1 MGLTRSS
8 LHKRRATG
16 GRRKAIHKKRKY
28 ELARPAAATKLGEKR
43 ISTVRCMGGN
53 KKYRALRLETGNF
66 SWPSEG
72 CSRKTRIV
80 DVIYN
85 ATNQELVRTNT
96 LTKGA
101 IVMIDATPFRQYY
114 ATRYNKVLGSKK
126 GKAVP
131 KADAEILSRKKSNHL
146 QRKLDG
152 RAGESK
158 IDQHISDSAV
168 TGRIMARLSSRP
180 GQSGRADGYILEGS
194 ELAFYMKKTE
204 KK

>member
-8 LHKRRATG
+8 SHKRRATD

-101 IVMIDATPFRQYY
+101 IVMIDATPFRQWY
-114 ATRYNKVLGSKK
+114 AGKYGFVLGHKK
-126 GKAVP
+126 GKPVNP
-131 KADAEILSRKKSNHL
+131 ADQAIIDKTRSN
-146 QRKLDG
+146 K
-152 RAGESK
+152 
-158 IDQHISDSAV
+158 
-168 TGRIMARLSSRP
+168 
-180 GQSGRADGYILEGS
+180 
-194 ELAFYMKKTE
+194 
-204 KK
+204 